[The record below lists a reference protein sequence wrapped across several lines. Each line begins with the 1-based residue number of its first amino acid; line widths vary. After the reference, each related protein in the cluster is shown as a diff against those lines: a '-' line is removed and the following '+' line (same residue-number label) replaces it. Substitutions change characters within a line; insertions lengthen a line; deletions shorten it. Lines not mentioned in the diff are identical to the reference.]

1 MSYIYNCTGHKIR
14 LPNIVDSS
22 GVYVIDSEGRRY
34 MDLESGVWCTALGH
48 NNPRV
53 GRAMKRQI
61 DTVVHAGFS
70 YSAPVVE
77 DAAASILEITGLT
90 GGRCVFL
97 SSGSEAVELARQTS
111 RLLTGKKKSMTLH
124 DSYLGSYSSVIDR
137 EDGWHIFNWSR
148 CIDCPSA
155 TEPGVDCE
163 EVRRIPEDVSEF
175 IFEPGSSSGFVRFPP
190 KTLVENI
197 VRVVRAN
204 GGKVVA
210 NEVTTGVGRTGYWFG
225 YQHYDLEPDIV
236 AVGKGIGNG
245 YPVSVTAFSPQ
256 ISADLEPSP
265 FHYMQSHQNDPLGAA
280 VVDEVIRIVTESD
293 LVTKAADKG
302 RVFAGQLQ
310 SLVDGTIIT
319 GFRGRGLMFA
329 IDLRDQ
335 ATGDQIFERLLE
347 RGYIIGNRDS
357 LFRIDPPLTIT
368 EAEFTRFAE
377 DFKAILS

>member
-1 MSYIYNCTGHKIR
+1 
-14 LPNIVDSS
+14 
-22 GVYVIDSEGRRY
+22 
-34 MDLESGVWCTALGH
+34 
-48 NNPRV
+48 
-53 GRAMKRQI
+53 
-61 DTVVHAGFS
+61 
-70 YSAPVVE
+70 
-77 DAAASILEITGLT
+77 
-90 GGRCVFL
+90 
-97 SSGSEAVELARQTS
+97 
-111 RLLTGKKKSMTLH
+111 
-124 DSYLGSYSSVIDR
+124 
-137 EDGWHIFNWSR
+137 
-148 CIDCPSA
+148 
-155 TEPGVDCE
+155 
-163 EVRRIPEDVSEF
+163 
-175 IFEPGSSSGFVRFPP
+175 
-190 KTLVENI
+190 
-197 VRVVRAN
+197 
-204 GGKVVA
+204 
-210 NEVTTGVGRTGYWFG
+210 TGVGRTGYWFG

-236 AVGKGIGNG
+236 AIGKGIGNG